1 MGRITTCLWF
11 TDQAEEAMNFYVSA
25 LGGDSRIVQTQRKLD
40 TAPGPGERGEVLV
53 VYGVLAGHHVMALNG
68 GAQPF
73 GFNEA
78 ISLSVD
84 CDDQA
89 EVDRLWEAFTV
100 DGGEESECG
109 WLKDRYGLSWQI
121 VPRQLPKLLAHPD
134 PDTANRVME
143 AMLTMRKIDIQALED
158 AARG

>member
-1 MGRITTCLWF
+1 MQKITTCLWF
-11 TDQAEEAMNFYVSA
+11 TDQAEESMDFYVSV
-25 LGGDSRIVQTQRKLD
+25 LGGDSRIVGTQRNLD
-40 TAPGPGERGEVLV
+40 TAPGEPGSVLV

-73 GFNEA
+73 GFSEA

-84 CDDQA
+84 CADQA
-89 EVDRLWEAFTV
+89 EVDRLWEAFAA
-100 DGGEESECG
+100 DGGEESDCG

-134 PDTANRVME
+134 RETANRVMK
-143 AMLTMRKIDIQALED
+143 AMLTMHKIDIQALED
-158 AARG
+158 AAKG